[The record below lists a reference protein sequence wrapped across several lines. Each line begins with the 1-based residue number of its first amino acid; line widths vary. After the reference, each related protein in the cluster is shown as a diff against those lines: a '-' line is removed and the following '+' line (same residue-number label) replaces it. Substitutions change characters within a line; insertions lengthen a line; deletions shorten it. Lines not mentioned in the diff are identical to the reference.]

1 MERMPDAKSLIPEI
15 ADQDIEWVQ
24 SLMGLDSFDESRRNF
39 LKQHSTVDL
48 FACPGSGKTTLIVA
62 KLAILAQKWPHRTQ
76 GICVLSHTNVARE
89 QIEHRLGRTVV
100 GQRVLAYPH
109 FVDTIHG
116 FVNRF
121 LALPWLYSNGYPS
134 PTIDDDITTEY
145 RRRVLGRDYFGLEN
159 FLTRNHTGFEK
170 LRICDRDLGF
180 DLSGKSFTAGPATK
194 SFKSAKRAIE
204 TTAEAGYFCYDEMF
218 VWATA
223 LLEDYPKF
231 PDWLAHR
238 FPLVIVDEM
247 QDTFEQPAFFLSA
260 VFPRSSDKIVVQR
273 VGDPNQEIFDISD
286 VGVGE
291 GDTYP
296 DSNYKLEIPNSYRF
310 GNDIA
315 TLASPFAVQPV
326 GTKGLSGIGPMG
338 HGATVEEC
346 KHAIFVFPDNSTA
359 GVLDA
364 FGKHALDELSDAL
377 LTEGTVHA
385 VGHVHKN
392 DPNVTLGHQHYPKS
406 VGHYWEDYSPEIS
419 RKDPYPRTLAQFV
432 CVAQGLII
440 NGRTLSCGVEKI
452 ASGTIELAQRIGD
465 IGNLKRKARTH
476 RAVMNALEG
485 DTASLTTYLNLLK
498 TFLVGQT
505 SLSKDNWPSLAKDL
519 TTVAAALCDGKS
531 DASKAVNFLAW
542 PRDDSSI
549 GLLAASSGNVE
560 PNVLR
565 VSSNNRT
572 INIRLGSIHSVKGQ
586 THVATLLLNTF
597 WHGHSAEHIMP
608 WLLGCKING
617 TKAGKRDKQRLLH
630 TYVAMTR
637 PSHLLCL
644 AIPRSALGKDH
655 TVDKK
660 VATLQSRGWCIAEI
674 FNGKVNWRD

>member
-1 MERMPDAKSLIPEI
+1 MPDAKSLIPEI

-48 FACPGSGKTTLIVA
+48 FACPGSGKTTLILA

-145 RRRVLGRDYFGLEN
+145 RRRVLGRDYFGLEK

-170 LRICDRDLGF
+170 LRICDWDLGF

-223 LLEDYPKF
+223 LLEEFPNF

-247 QDTFEQPAFFLSA
+247 QDTFERQASFLSA
-260 VFPRSSDKIVVQR
+260 VFPRTSNKIVVQR

-286 VGVGE
+286 VGVSK

-296 DSNYKLEIPNSYRF
+296 DSNHKLEIPNSYRF
-310 GNDIA
+310 GSDIA

-326 GTKGLSGIGPMG
+326 GTKGLSGIGPMLL
-338 HGATVEEC
+338 GATVEEC

-364 FGKHALDELSDAL
+364 FGKHALDELGDAL

-406 VGHYWEDYSPEIS
+406 VGHYWEAYSPEIS
-419 RKDPYPRTLAQFV
+419 RKAPYPRTLVQFV
-432 CVAQGLII
+432 RVAQGLII
-440 NGRTLSCGVEKI
+440 NGRTLSCGVENI
-452 ASGTIELAQRIGD
+452 ASGTIELARRIGD

-485 DTASLTTYLNLLK
+485 DAASLTTYLNLLR
-498 TFLVGQT
+498 TYLVRRT
-505 SLSKDNWPSLAKDL
+505 SLSEDDWPLLAKDL
-519 TTVAAALCDGKS
+519 TTVAAALCNGET
-531 DASKAVNFLAW
+531 DASKATNFLAW
-542 PRDDSSI
+542 PRDDTSL
-549 GLLAASSGNVE
+549 GLLAASSGDVE

-565 VSSNNRT
+565 VSSNNGT

-597 WHGHSAEHIMP
+597 WYGHSAEHIMP
-608 WLLGCKING
+608 WLLGRKING
-617 TKAGKRDKQRLLH
+617 IKAGKRDKQRLLH

-644 AIPRSALGKDH
+644 AIPRSALGKDQ

-660 VATLQSRGWCIAEI
+660 IATLQSRGWCIAEI